1 MTSPTRTPVV
11 IGVGD
16 IVNRSLKLEDALEP
30 AELIIRAINKAL
42 DDSGLSSDSRS
53 TLQNRIDSV
62 GIVSSWTWPYP
73 DLPGLLIEKLGISP
87 KHREYSEHGGNNSG
101 KLFDEAARRV
111 SKGECEVA
119 LIAGGEALASCK
131 HYLPFSARELI

>member
-1 MTSPTRTPVV
+1 MTSPTHTPVV

-42 DDSGLSSDSRS
+42 DDSGVSSDSRS
-53 TLQNRIDSV
+53 TLQSKIDAIS
-62 GIVSSWTWPYP
+62 IVSSWTWPYP
-73 DLPGLLIEKLGISP
+73 DLTGLLIEKLKITP
-87 KHREYSEHGGNNSG
+87 KHREYSEHGGNQIG
-101 KLFDEAARRV
+101 RLFDEAARRV

-119 LIAGGEALASCK
+119 LLAGGEALASCK
-131 HYLPFSARELI
+131 HY